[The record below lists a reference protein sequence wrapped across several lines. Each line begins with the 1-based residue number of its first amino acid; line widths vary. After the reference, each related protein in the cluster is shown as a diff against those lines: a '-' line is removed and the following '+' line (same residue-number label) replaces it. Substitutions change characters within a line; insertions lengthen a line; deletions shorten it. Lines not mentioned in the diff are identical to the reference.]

1 MARTRDDHAI
11 VFGILVFQSRAVRE
25 PISGGCGSDHG
36 RITARP
42 GKPDFRR
49 AFTVYP
55 GLRDLAAASGIAAT
69 ALSLFRFD
77 VIEKGL

>member
-1 MARTRDDHAI
+1 M
-11 VFGILVFQSRAVRE
+11 
-25 PISGGCGSDHG
+25 
-36 RITARP
+36 
-42 GKPDFRR
+42 
-49 AFTVYP
+49 VYP

>member
-1 MARTRDDHAI
+1 MRSFSEFLSSGHERFA
-11 VFGILVFQSRAVRE
+11 SRLPA
-25 PISGGCGSDHG
+25 DAG
-36 RITARP
+36 RITAGSRRDPESRIQLSP
-42 GKPDFRR
+42 G
-49 AFTVYP
+49 ATVYP